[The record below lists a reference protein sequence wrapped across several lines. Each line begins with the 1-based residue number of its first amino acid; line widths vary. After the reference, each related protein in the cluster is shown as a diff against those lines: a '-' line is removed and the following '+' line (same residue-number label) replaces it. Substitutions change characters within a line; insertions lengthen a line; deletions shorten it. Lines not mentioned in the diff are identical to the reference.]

1 MDLIEGLFSERAL
14 RKRGEA
20 MLDSQ
25 EAECPHRA
33 LLEKESQRQM
43 SVK

>member
-14 RKRGEA
+14 RKREA

-25 EAECPHRA
+25 EAECPHGA